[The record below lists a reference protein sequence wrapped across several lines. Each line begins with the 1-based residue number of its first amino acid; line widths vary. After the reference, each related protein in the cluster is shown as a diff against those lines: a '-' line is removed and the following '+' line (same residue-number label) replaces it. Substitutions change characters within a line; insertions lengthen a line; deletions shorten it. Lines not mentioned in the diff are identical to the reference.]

1 MGFETPPKQLSHTQE
16 SVTLANNPN
25 KRKSSKEHLVTAAVV
40 GALAVSDAQAF
51 DVLGE
56 SQAGPA
62 VTINY
67 EMAPHV
73 TPPLQ
78 LDENGRASLPA
89 EIRQVQAASLD
100 TPDEVEH
107 NVSAQEQK
115 PGRSVLFSDYKS
127 GKVPSADPDVVNE
140 QYREK
145 IRGLQQ
151 KSIVDFRTEGEKRI
165 DARVSDTE
173 KAIRFQEGVSWTREQ
188 VRGLLSRITEL
199 TGADPNGSIQ
209 QAGDLL
215 VAGSVAFVDAVL
227 ADRLRGLAVRSLK
240 DANTLASDQIGG
252 AAIVRGA
259 AENASLDF
267 DQSPKNARNM
277 IFQHTLGGKSGGWEV
292 TFGAGSGRGISEIV
306 KGKLDPA
313 VGVVFRLKLP

>member
-1 MGFETPPKQLSHTQE
+1 MGFETLPEQLSHNQE
-16 SVTLANNPN
+16 SVVTVNNPN
-25 KRKSSKEHLVTAAVV
+25 KKKSNKEHLVTAAVV
-40 GALAVSDAQAF
+40 GALAISDAQAF
-51 DVLGE
+51 DVSGE
-56 SQAGPA
+56 SQVGPA

-67 EMAPHV
+67 EMAPNV
-73 TPPLQ
+73 TSPLQ

-89 EIRQVQAASLD
+89 EVRQVQAASQD
-100 TPDEVEH
+100 TPNRVEY
-107 NVSAQEQK
+107 NASAQEQK

-127 GKVPSADPDVVNE
+127 GRVSSADPDVVNE

-145 IRGLQQ
+145 IRDLEK

-173 KAIRFQEGVSWTREQ
+173 KAIRFREGVSWTREQ
-188 VRGLLSRITEL
+188 IRGLLSRITEL

-209 QAGDLL
+209 QAGDFL
-215 VAGSVAFVDAVL
+215 VVGSVALVDAVL

-240 DANTLASDQIGG
+240 DANTYTSDQIGG

-259 AENASLDF
+259 AENAALDF
-267 DQSPKNARNM
+267 DESPRNARNM
-277 IFQHTLGGKSGGWEV
+277 VFQYTLGSKSGGWEM
-292 TFGAGSGRGISEIV
+292 TFGAGPGRGISEIV
-306 KGKLDPA
+306 KGKLDPV